1 MADYYVQ
8 FSETLDK
15 LRPEEEKWLGE
26 QLAADPDTDC
36 PVFLLDYEDRDPDDP
51 DYGFEWSFQGEGDER
66 HLWVHAEDHGEVD
79 RLAHLIQKFLKA
91 FRPGECWSL
100 SYANT
105 CSKPRL
111 DGFGGG
117 AVFVTAGEIRTHS
130 SGEFIFQQRQAFE
143 AANANPAAPR

>member
-1 MADYYVQ
+1 MADYYLQ

-26 QLAADPDTDC
+26 QLTADPDTGC
-36 PVFLLDYEDRDPDDP
+36 PAFLLDYEDRDPDDP
-51 DYGFEWSFQGEGDER
+51 TYGFEWAFLGEGDEP
-66 HLWVHAEDHGEVD
+66 HLWVNADDHGDVD
-79 RLAHLIQKFLKA
+79 RLAHLVQKFLKA
-91 FRPGECWSL
+91 FRPADCWSL
-100 SYANT
+100 SNANT
-105 CSKPRL
+105 CSKPRV

-143 AANANPAAPR
+143 AAKANRAATT